1 MPATQKAVMNEVWRD
16 DGVFNQLINDRAR
29 CDSGTERHKEL
40 TRNIKKRVR
49 HLKNKKLREEADEIN
64 LCAQKR
70 DLERLYRCYKNETST
85 FKSAPSKDTC
95 DPVKLKE
102 YFQTHFATNADA
114 ETPIELENAPE
125 FVRLLKR
132 MSESSE
138 INSEPPTKN
147 EIIDTLKTLNA
158 YKSSNDL
165 PVAYIKY
172 AVQCDRVLEELE
184 KLFRLIWA
192 TEKQPSKWGNSK
204 LVTLW
209 KGAEKGM
216 ITDPKAYR
224 GIQVGSALCKIMV
237 AIILNRLKQWYNLQL
252 SDQQQGFRQGRGTT
266 DAIFILKRVQQI
278 CRKGKKKV
286 YALFIDLT
294 AAFDHVNRK
303 WMFQSILQRLPEG
316 NNKKMFRILQSIYA
330 YTTTALS
337 QCDEDIFELFSG
349 VRQGGPESP
358 MLYNLYM
365 DYVMRIFIAACKE
378 ANINFFKTS
387 YCIPGPARTQK
398 HGVLGKF
405 GSVTVDWLGYADDLV
420 LLFKDL
426 SSLLKGLNLLNE
438 TFRRYQLEINTD
450 KTKTM
455 ILNFDGEFPD
465 SISNLEGNDIDNVK
479 IFRYLG
485 CKIHYKQE
493 MTGDDELSLRKESA
507 NCRLYALSKKFFNRK
522 IILATRVQ
530 LLNSLVRTRLTY
542 SCPTWCL
549 TKAQMDGISAEY
561 VTTLRKLMR
570 NGFKR
575 KEDSY
580 ALVYINKQIYELCR
594 TTPLYEYVAIQQRSY
609 LAHIIRQDDN
619 MIAKKLLFDNESRH
633 TQGRSIT
640 LMQTVMENE
649 TCTKAD
655 IIYRAM
661 NRTY

>member
-1 MPATQKAVMNEVWRD
+1 M
-16 DGVFNQLINDRAR
+16 
-29 CDSGTERHKEL
+29 
-40 TRNIKKRVR
+40 
-49 HLKNKKLREEADEIN
+49 
-64 LCAQKR
+64 
-70 DLERLYRCYKNETST
+70 
-85 FKSAPSKDTC
+85 
-95 DPVKLKE
+95 KLKE
-102 YFQTHFATNADA
+102 YFQAHFATKADA
-114 ETPIELENAPE
+114 ETPFELENAPE

-147 EIIDTLKTLNA
+147 EIVDTLKTLNA

-209 KGAEKGM
+209 KGAEKGK

-252 SDQQQGFRQGRGTT
+252 CDQQQGFRQGRGTT

-278 CRKGKKKV
+278 CKKGKKKV

-337 QCDEDIFELFSG
+337 QCEEDVFEILSG

-365 DYVMRIFIAACKE
+365 DYVMRIFIAACTE

-398 HGVLGKF
+398 QGVLGKF

-426 SSLLKGLNLLNE
+426 SSLQKGLNLLNE

-455 ILNFDGEFPD
+455 ILNFDGEYPD
-465 SISNLEGNDIDNVK
+465 SISNLEGNVIDNVK

-493 MTGDDELSLRKESA
+493 TTGDDELSLRKESA
-507 NCRLYALSKKFFNRK
+507 SCRLYALSKKFFNRK

-549 TKAQMDGISAEY
+549 TKAQMDEISAEY

-580 ALVYINKQIYELCR
+580 AFVYTNKQVYELCR

-619 MIAKKLLFDNESRH
+619 MIAKKLLFDNEPRH
-633 TQGRSIT
+633 THGRSIT

-649 TCTKAD
+649 NCTKAHLM
-655 IIYRAM
+655 YRAM